1 MAENSVQVE
10 LSVDEQKAI
19 RALGSV
25 IKKFDELGNTAK
37 DNIKKSDI
45 AWGSFVGNIASTAVS
60 KGLGLISDGISTL
73 VGSVNEAVKASAE
86 EVTALQSLNVALAQT
101 GTYSARASKEFAN
114 FASEIETTT
123 GIQTEAVYQ
132 TAAYIQQVNKLSN
145 KDLKLATQATIDF
158 ASALNLDLGSA
169 TTLVSKAIEGN
180 TKSLAKYGIE
190 VQKGATEAQT
200 LSNVLRALE
209 GQQGAAEAKTK
220 TFAGGFTLLQTNIG
234 NFQKSIGFLIAE
246 NPAVIAAL
254 NGLSKGISVLSGILD
269 KNKVAITDFVTN
281 VVMKLVEGIN
291 LASDVFAF
299 FNKGIAGFQITS
311 KLLEQSFFAIDI
323 ALSKFGIG
331 LDYVLQ
337 KVQEFSGLDLGAGQK
352 EYLATQEASIA
363 NSKEQITAIDGEI
376 NAILNRTRA
385 QNDAAKQFTNTIV
398 TTTQGAIEEQKRITA
413 EGQNDYLTKL
423 NEKSQATVQS
433 EQSTIEA
440 VQLLRETQAGL
451 DLQRVEDNKLL
462 MQLTAEENF
471 NFLAENLG
479 REEALRE
486 VARAEELAKTAGQD
500 AAKLQ
505 LQAAFIKAQKNQVGF
520 YTKWE
525 EQSNK
530 ERLANFQGTLGAISS
545 LASSSNAE
553 LFEIGKAAAIGQA
566 TIDGIAAVQKALA
579 SAPPPFNFALAALV
593 GTATAANVAKI
604 ASQKR
609 PKFADGGIVGGTS
622 YTGDKVTAG
631 LNSREMVLTQAQ
643 QATLFQMANGSGGGG
658 FIEAIERLGQK
669 IQNMTIVVQADGREI
684 AKVVRD
690 QKLAGFNL

>member
-73 VGSVNEAVKASAE
+73 VGSIEGAVKASAE

-269 KNKVAITDFVTN
+269 KNKVAITDFITN
-281 VVMKLVEGIN
+281 AVLKLVEGIN

-331 LDYVLQ
+331 LDFVLQ

-352 EYLATQEASIA
+352 DYLAAQEASIA
-363 NSKEQITAIDGEI
+363 NSKEQIAVIDGEI
-376 NAILNRTRA
+376 NAIVNRTKA

-433 EQSTIEA
+433 EQATIEA

-451 DLQRVEDNKLL
+451 DLQRIEDNKLL

-486 VARAEELAKTAGQD
+486 VARAEELAKTAGQN

-505 LQAAFIKAQKNQVGF
+505 LQAAYVKAQQNQVLF
-520 YTKWE
+520 YKKWE

-530 ERLANFQGTLGAISS
+530 ERLSNFQGTLGAISS

-579 SAPPPFNFALAALV
+579 SAPPPFNFVLAALV

-609 PKFADGGIVGGTS
+609 PKFAEGGIVGGTS

-643 QATLFQMANGSGGGG
+643 QATLFQMANGAGGGG
-658 FIEAIERLGQK
+658 FVEAVERLGQE

-690 QKLAGFNL
+690 QKLAGFTL